1 MLKYLIIGT
10 GLGIAGMLLTSNLF
24 FYAMMGLTFVT
35 AAAISSRSHFYSRNH
50 HYVTRDSARLYHR
63 QQTNHSPRPQR
74 WVPQYRGQQQPRTT
88 VHTRLNHSHFESNVP
103 YVRQR
108 TVRYYRVF

>member
-10 GLGIAGMLLTSNLF
+10 GLGIAGMLLPSNLF

-50 HYVTRDSARLYHR
+50 HYVTRDSARLYHC
-63 QQTNHSPRPQR
+63 QHSPRPQH
-74 WVPQYRGQQQPRTT
+74 WVPQYRDQQQRRTT
-88 VHTRLNHSHFESNVP
+88 VHTQLNHSHFESNVP
-103 YVRQR
+103 NVQQR
-108 TVRYYRVF
+108 TIRYYRFF